1 MPRSLRRKEG
11 RYPED
16 LRSRAN
22 ESAQACCYCGCTDD
36 RACASGC
43 WWVEPGLCSSCA
55 EVPEL

>member
-16 LRSRAN
+16 LRALAN
-22 ESAQACCYCGCTDD
+22 EPARSCTRCGCTEDC
-36 RACASGC
+36 ACEGGC

-55 EVPEL
+55 EVSEL